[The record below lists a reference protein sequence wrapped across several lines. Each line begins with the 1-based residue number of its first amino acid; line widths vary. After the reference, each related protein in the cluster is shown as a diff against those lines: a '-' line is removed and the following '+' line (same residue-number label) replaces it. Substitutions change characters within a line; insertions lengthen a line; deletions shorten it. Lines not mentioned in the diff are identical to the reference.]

1 MIGIWRREEKLE
13 VGFRWV
19 LGLGNGGLIGGW
31 FEGFGAWR
39 RRRRGG
45 MWWGD
50 EGKRLGDVVRA
61 GEEYRGVGGGI
72 GGGGGGS

>member
-1 MIGIWRREEKLE
+1 MRD
-13 VGFRWV
+13 VV
-19 LGLGNGGLIGGW
+19 
-31 FEGFGAWR
+31 
-39 RRRRGG
+39 RGG
-45 MWWGD
+45 GEKGVGCVGGD